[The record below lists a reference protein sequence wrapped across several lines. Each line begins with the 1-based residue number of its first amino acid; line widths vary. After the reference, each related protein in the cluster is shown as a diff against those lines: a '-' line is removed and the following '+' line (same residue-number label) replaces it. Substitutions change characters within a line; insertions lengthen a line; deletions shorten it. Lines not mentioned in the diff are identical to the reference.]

1 MKEYVFDTSA
11 LLTYIENEDGIDIVE
26 GLLIKALNEENKIF
40 ISTVTMIE
48 VFYIS
53 LQEQG
58 RIVAEERLSLIE
70 TLPLVQE
77 FLTPNITKTIGE
89 IKAVKS
95 MSFAD
100 CCIAGLAKSKKAIL
114 VHKDP
119 EFEQVENEIEQLK
132 LPYKKKVKK

>member
-1 MKEYVFDTSA
+1 MKKYVFDTSA
-11 LLTYIENEDGIDIVE
+11 LLTYIENEEGIETVE
-26 GLLIKALNEENKIF
+26 SLLMKALNEENKIF

-53 LQEQG
+53 MQEQG
-58 RIVAEERLSLIE
+58 RTIAEERLSLIE
-70 TLPLVQE
+70 TLPLIQE
-77 FLTPNITKTIGE
+77 SLMPNITKTIGE
-89 IKAVKS
+89 MKAVKS

-100 CCIAGLAKSKKAIL
+100 CCIAGLSKSKKAIL

-119 EFEQVENEIEQLK
+119 EFEQVEDEIRQLK